1 MDGSGAWDTGGRT
14 VTPEEAA
21 GFREDDEDPAVI
33 FARFDAGPHGF
44 TAPDPA
50 EQIRR
55 GLAYIRD
62 TYGGSSP

>member
-1 MDGSGAWDTGGRT
+1 